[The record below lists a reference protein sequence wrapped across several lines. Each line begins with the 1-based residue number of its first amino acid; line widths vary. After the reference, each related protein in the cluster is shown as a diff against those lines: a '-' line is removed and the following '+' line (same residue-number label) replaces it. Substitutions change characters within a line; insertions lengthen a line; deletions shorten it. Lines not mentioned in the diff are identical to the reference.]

1 MILVTGATGLLGSYL
16 LLELLQQDEPVRAI
30 THNPESR
37 SKLYRMFKSTG
48 ADLSLLERVEWVTG
62 DILDYFSLL
71 DAMKGVEKVYHC
83 AGFVSFSSFDKEKLE
98 QINAEGT
105 ANVVNAA
112 LESGVRKL
120 AFSSSVAALGRTEN
134 TLVIDEKSQFKAS
147 KLNSQYALSKFAAE
161 REVWRGS
168 AEGLEVV
175 IVNPSIIFGYGDHSS
190 GSTKMFST
198 LYKYNYFYGKGST
211 GFVGAVDVARIMVT
225 LMESD
230 IINERFLV
238 SAGDYSYKQVFSWI
252 AEGFGNTAPRF
263 AIPNWVLG
271 VVWRFEWLT
280 AKINPSHHPL
290 ITRETARTSLNS
302 FSYSSKKLLSIINF
316 EYTPLPDVIK
326 KVCQAML
333 PELEKKND
341 INWQPGS

>member
-30 THNPESR
+30 IHNPES
-37 SKLYRMFKSTG
+37 KHKVYRMFKATG
-48 ADLSLLERVEWVTG
+48 VNLTLFEKVEWVEG

-83 AGFVSFSSFDKEKLE
+83 AGYVSFSSFDKEKLKK
-98 QINAEGT
+98 INIEGT

-120 AFSSSVAALGRTEN
+120 AYSSSVAALGRTED
-134 TLVIDEKSQFKAS
+134 TLVIDENSQFKTS
-147 KLNSQYALSKFAAE
+147 KLNSHYALSKFAAE

-175 IVNPSIIFGYGDHSS
+175 IVNPSIIFGYGDPSS
-190 GSTKMFST
+190 GSTKMFGT
-198 LYKYNYFYGKGST
+198 LYKHHHFYGKGST
-211 GFVGAVDVARIMVT
+211 GFVGAGDVARIMVI

-230 IINERFLV
+230 IRNERFLV
-238 SAGDYSYKQVFSWI
+238 SAGDYSYKQIFSWI
-252 AEGFGNTAPRF
+252 AEGFGKTAPRF
-263 AIPNWVLG
+263 AIPNWVLD
-271 VVWRFEWLT
+271 VVWRFEWLA

-302 FSYSSKKLLSIINF
+302 FNYSSKKLLNTIDF
-316 EYTPLPDVIK
+316 KYTPLPVVIK
-326 KVCQAML
+326 NVCNAML
-333 PELEKKND
+333 PELE
-341 INWQPGS
+341 SSE

>member
-30 THNPESR
+30 IYNPES
-37 SKLYRMFKSTG
+37 KHKVYRMFKSTG
-48 ADLSLLERVEWVTG
+48 ANLRLLEKVEWVQG

-83 AGFVSFSSFDKEKLE
+83 AGYVSFSPFDKEKLE
-98 QINAEGT
+98 KINIEGT

-120 AFSSSVAALGRTEN
+120 AYSSSVAALGRTED
-134 TLVIDEKSQFKAS
+134 TLVIDENSQFKTS
-147 KLNSQYALSKFAAE
+147 KLNSHYALSKFAAE
-161 REVWRGS
+161 WEVWRGS

-175 IVNPSIIFGYGDHSS
+175 IVNPSIIFGYGDPSS
-190 GSTKMFST
+190 GSTKMFGT
-198 LYKYNYFYGKGST
+198 LHKHHHFYGKGST
-211 GFVGAVDVARIMVT
+211 GFVGAGDVARIMVI

-238 SAGDYSYKQVFSWI
+238 SAGDFSYQQVFSWI
-252 AEGFGNTAPRF
+252 AQGFGKTAPRF

-271 VVWRFEWLT
+271 AVWRLEWIL
-280 AKINPSHHPL
+280 ARINPRHQPM
-290 ITRETARTSLNS
+290 ITRETARTSLNNLS
-302 FSYSSKKLLSIINF
+302 FSSKKLLTAIDF
-316 EYTPLPDVIK
+316 EYTPLPEVIT

-333 PELEKKND
+333 PELENKN
-341 INWQPGS
+341 